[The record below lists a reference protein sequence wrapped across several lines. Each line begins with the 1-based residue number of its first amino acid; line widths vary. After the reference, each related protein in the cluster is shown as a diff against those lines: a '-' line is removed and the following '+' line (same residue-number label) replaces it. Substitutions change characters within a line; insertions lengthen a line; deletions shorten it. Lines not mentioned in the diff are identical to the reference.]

1 MPIESLR
8 SCEQQFDTILK
19 HVRVRR
25 LVAEIQAA
33 DKGFHYRYFKGYR
46 PEKIGRGRI
55 KKIAQKEVFSGDGH
69 ELFANL
75 IIIHWNE
82 AERALYQEMLTHVQA
97 INEDVEAIEAIE
109 DANAH
114 AIIDDLLERHDMA
127 SVYVCVRLN
136 GVRFDEAVIE
146 SRLVRGE
153 PAGATS
159 SAPEAAD
166 EGTSD

>member
-8 SCEQQFDTILK
+8 SCEQQFETILK

-46 PEKIGRGRI
+46 PEKIGKGRI
-55 KKIAQKEVFSGDGH
+55 RKIAQKEVFSGDGH

-75 IIIHWNE
+75 LIIHWNE
-82 AERALYQEMLTHVQA
+82 AERDLYQEMLTHVQA
-97 INEDVEAIEAIE
+97 INEDVEAIEKIE

-114 AIIDDLLERHDMA
+114 VIIDDLLERHGMDNI
-127 SVYVCVRLN
+127 YVCVRLN
-136 GVRFDEAVIE
+136 GVRFGEAVIE
-146 SRLVRGE
+146 SRLVKGE
-153 PAGATS
+153 PAGATAPA
-159 SAPEAAD
+159 SAAVVEDTAD
-166 EGTSD
+166 